1 MSMKIYSKTNGTE
14 RTTNQY
20 PWPRVQTLMC
30 SHSSGLGFR
39 VLCRSLV
46 HASPRTECSSSIS
59 LPSTNVV
66 GRNASNG
73 WSRKNCF
80 LSSSSKYATGT
91 GFSAIAAGFLRERGR
106 SNSERDGG
114 ARAGR
119 GKGGCS
125 STAWNHAGSR
135 FKYPALSRRE
145 ACLCTW
151 EATRLTIGGLGE
163 TEEDFAWQ
171 FPASSDP
178 VPVPA
183 QCVITVRTYLG
194 HLHGLVLRQ
203 VVSHELKA
211 LATVLWPRVY
221 WIANGKYPVD
231 GDGIEPSRQI
241 TPFSFA
247 TLALGRACCT

>member
-1 MSMKIYSKTNGTE
+1 
-14 RTTNQY
+14 
-20 PWPRVQTLMC
+20 MC

-46 HASPRTECSSSIS
+46 HASPRTGCSSSIS

-80 LSSSSKYATGT
+80 LSSSSKYTTGT

-114 ARAGR
+114 ALAGR

-171 FPASSDP
+171 FPATSDP

-183 QCVITVRTYLG
+183 QCVITLIAPKVMFLGRLQVLPRTQG
-194 HLHGLVLRQ
+194 
-203 VVSHELKA
+203 SCC
-211 LATVLWPRVY
+211 
-221 WIANGKYPVD
+221 N
-231 GDGIEPSRQI
+231 
-241 TPFSFA
+241 
-247 TLALGRACCT
+247 TLAQGLSVHESLQWNVFDGGQN

>member
-1 MSMKIYSKTNGTE
+1 MSLVHKRN
-14 RTTNQY
+14 TTY
-20 PWPRVQTLMC
+20 A
-30 SHSSGLGFR
+30 HSSGLGFR

-46 HASPRTECSSSIS
+46 QAFPRTGCSSSIS

-80 LSSSSKYATGT
+80 LISSSKYATVS
-91 GFSAIAAGFLRERGR
+91 GFSAIAAGFFRERGR
-106 SNSERDGG
+106 SNSEREGG

-151 EATRLTIGGLGE
+151 EATRLTIGGVVGRKR
-163 TEEDFAWQ
+163 DFA
-171 FPASSDP
+171 
-178 VPVPA
+178 
-183 QCVITVRTYLG
+183 
-194 HLHGLVLRQ
+194 
-203 VVSHELKA
+203 
-211 LATVLWPRVY
+211 
-221 WIANGKYPVD
+221 
-231 GDGIEPSRQI
+231 
-241 TPFSFA
+241 
-247 TLALGRACCT
+247 

>member
-1 MSMKIYSKTNGTE
+1 MSISHRRNMI
-14 RTTNQY
+14 
-20 PWPRVQTLMC
+20 C
-30 SHSSGLGFR
+30 AHSSGLGFR

-46 HASPRTECSSSIS
+46 QAFPRTGCSSAIS

-80 LSSSSKYATGT
+80 LSSSSKYATVSGL
-91 GFSAIAAGFLRERGR
+91 SAITAGFFRECER
-106 SNSERDGG
+106 SNSEREGG

-151 EATRLTIGGLGE
+151 EATRLTIGGVERMEGDL
-163 TEEDFAWQ
+163 AWQ
-171 FPASSDP
+171 LPVSFDDLISSRFRALLWTQGSCCEP
-178 VPVPA
+178 P
-183 QCVITVRTYLG
+183 G
-194 HLHGLVLRQ
+194 HR
-203 VVSHELKA
+203 
-211 LATVLWPRVY
+211 RV
-221 WIANGKYPVD
+221 G
-231 GDGIEPSRQI
+231 S
-241 TPFSFA
+241 
-247 TLALGRACCT
+247 L

>member
-1 MSMKIYSKTNGTE
+1 
-14 RTTNQY
+14 
-20 PWPRVQTLMC
+20 MC

-46 HASPRTECSSSIS
+46 HAFPRTGSSPSIS

-106 SNSERDGG
+106 SNSEREGG

-151 EATRLTIGGLGE
+151 EATRLTIGGRLGE
-163 TEEDFAWQ
+163 TEEYCAWQ
-171 FPASSDP
+171 LPTPSDP

-183 QCVITVRTYLG
+183 QCTTPLVIFCD
-194 HLHGLVLRQ
+194 LVLW
-203 VVSHELKA
+203 A
-211 LATVLWPRVY
+211 VLRKH
-221 WIANGKYPVD
+221 I
-231 GDGIEPSRQI
+231 
-241 TPFSFA
+241 
-247 TLALGRACCT
+247 